1 VFSVFVFSGIDPNEI
16 PMYCG
21 NGNVPTRG
29 TCAEGTRVKIW
40 IDADACPKTIREI
53 VYRASKRLR
62 IPVTLVADREI
73 TTPDTSL
80 ITSVRVEPGF
90 NVADSYLVQNVGAGD
105 LVITA
110 DIPLAAE
117 LVRRG
122 ATGLD
127 PRGHV
132 YTENNIGERLA
143 TRDLLQQLRSGGLT
157 LGGPPPLDGSER
169 KKFAAA
175 LDRWLTKRFKD
186 SS

>member
-1 VFSVFVFSGIDPNEI
+1 
-16 PMYCG
+16 MYCG
-21 NGNVPTRG
+21 KESSLTGETAGAR
-29 TCAEGTRVKIW
+29 TRVRIW

-62 IPVTLVADREI
+62 IPVTLVADRVMS
-73 TTPDTSL
+73 TPDTSL
-80 ITSVRVEPGF
+80 ITSVQVEPGF
-90 NVADSYLVQNVGAGD
+90 NVADGHIVQNTCAGD

-117 LVRRG
+117 IVRKG

-127 PRGHV
+127 PRGHM

-143 TRDLLQQLRSGGLT
+143 TRDLLQELRSGGLT

-169 KKFAAA
+169 KRFAAA
-175 LDRWLTKRFKD
+175 LDRWLTKRLKD
-186 SS
+186 GS